1 MDTKDP
7 KDEGIEDVL
16 KDKDKDEPK
25 KLAGEFEKPEDL
37 EKAYL
42 ELKEKIEKEPKPE
55 PEPKTEPP
63 PEKREEPQDYQKFV
77 EELQERFWHD
87 PITTISQL
95 VQAHLYP
102 VIQKTSEVMVNSV
115 KSKYSD
121 FQKYEGQINEALQAV
136 SPEYRT
142 PEVIERIYKM
152 VKGADLLNTIE
163 KEPPAVE
170 PPSSQPPKSQP
181 PQLSDEERRLA
192 KEFGMTEEEWV
203 KYKEGGI

>member
-77 EELQERFWHD
+77 EELQEQFWHD